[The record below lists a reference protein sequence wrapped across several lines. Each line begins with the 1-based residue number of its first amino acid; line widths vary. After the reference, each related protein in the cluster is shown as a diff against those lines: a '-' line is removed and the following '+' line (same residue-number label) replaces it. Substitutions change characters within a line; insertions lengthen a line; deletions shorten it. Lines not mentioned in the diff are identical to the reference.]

1 MPLRISRKHHNELLE
16 RALAAGNQECCGLL
30 LGRDDRLF
38 ELVPCANVAKNPER
52 HFELDPVELLSRHKA
67 ARDGGM
73 PIIGY
78 YHSHPNGLAR
88 PSATDMAQAVA
99 DGRYWLIIAGDGV
112 TAWKPLAE
120 AAQVIGFESIPIL
133 VEG

>member
-1 MPLRISRKHHNELLE
+1 MPLRISRKHHNELLD

-38 ELVPCANVAKNPER
+38 ELVPCANVAENLE
-52 HFELDPVELLSRHKA
+52 HNFELDPVELLSRHKA
-67 ARDGGM
+67 ARDGGV

-78 YHSHPNGLAR
+78 YHSHPNGRAE
-88 PSATDMAQAVA
+88 PSATDAAQAA
-99 DGRYWLIIAGDGV
+99 DDGRYWVIIAGNSVSG
-112 TAWKPLAE
+112 WRPEGQAE
-120 AAQVIGFESIPIL
+120 QVIGFESIPIL

>member
-1 MPLRISRKHHNELLE
+1 MPLRISRKHHNELLD

-30 LGRDDRLF
+30 LGRDDQLSD
-38 ELVPCANVAKNPER
+38 LVPCANVAKNPER

-67 ARDGGM
+67 ARGGGM

-88 PSATDMAQAVA
+88 PSATDAAQAAA

-112 TAWKPLAE
+112 TAWKPVADE
-120 AAQVIGFESIPIL
+120 AQVIGFESIPIL

>member
-16 RALAAGNQECCGLL
+16 LALAAGNRECCGLL

-38 ELVPCANVAKNPER
+38 EVVSCANVVDNPEQN
-52 HFELDPVELLSRHKA
+52 FELDPMELLSRHKA
-67 ARDGGM
+67 VRRGGE

-78 YHSHPNGLAR
+78 FHSHPNGLAR
-88 PSATDMAQAVA
+88 PSETDVAQAAA
-99 DGRYWLIIAGDGV
+99 DGRYWLIIAADGV
-112 TAWKPLAE
+112 TAWKPLSE
-120 AAQVIGFESIPIL
+120 GAQVIGFESIPIL